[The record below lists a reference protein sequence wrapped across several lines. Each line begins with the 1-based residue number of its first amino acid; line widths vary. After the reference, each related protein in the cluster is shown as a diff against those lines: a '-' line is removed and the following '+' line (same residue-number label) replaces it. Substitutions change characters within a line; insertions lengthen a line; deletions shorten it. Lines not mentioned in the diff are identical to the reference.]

1 MVNTEKQS
9 FWNMMNVCCE
19 LYKRPALSKEA
30 VSIWWSKLERFDFNV
45 VSKAFDKWSD
55 NSSHMPTPH
64 DIIEICKGYE
74 SRVILTGIG
83 RKIDPEIKEA
93 NRQKLQKM
101 MQDLG
106 MRKIV
111 QHAE

>member
-30 VSIWWSKLERFDFNV
+30 VSIWWSKLERFEFNV

-55 NSSHMPTPH
+55 DSSHMPTPH
-64 DIIEICKGYE
+64 DIIELCKAADA
-74 SRVILTGIG
+74 RVILTGIG
-83 RKIDPEIKEA
+83 RKFTPEEKA
-93 NRQKLQKM
+93 KNQARVQKM
-101 MQDLG
+101 MADLG
-106 MRKIV
+106 WRKNV
-111 QHAE
+111 QHN

>member
-30 VSIWWSKLERFDFNV
+30 VSIWWSKLERFEFNI

-55 NSSHMPTPH
+55 DSSHMPTPH

-74 SRVILTGIG
+74 SRNILTGIG
-83 RKIDPEIKEA
+83 RKFTSE
-93 NRQKLQKM
+93 QKAENQARLQKM

-106 MRKIV
+106 MRKSI
-111 QHAE
+111 

>member
-1 MVNTEKQS
+1 
-9 FWNMMNVCCE
+9 
-19 LYKRPALSKEA
+19 
-30 VSIWWSKLERFDFNV
+30 
-45 VSKAFDKWSD
+45 
-55 NSSHMPTPH
+55 MPTPH

-101 MQDLG
+101 MQELG
-106 MRKIV
+106 LKKIV
-111 QHAE
+111 QHADQ

>member
-30 VSIWWSKLERFDFNV
+30 VSIWWSKLERFEFNI

-55 NSSHMPTPH
+55 DSSHMPTPH

-74 SRVILTGIG
+74 SRNIPTMIG

-93 NRQKLQKM
+93 NRLKLQQM
-101 MQDLG
+101 MKDLG
-106 MRKIV
+106 LKKIV

>member
-19 LYKRPALSKEA
+19 LYKRPVLSKEA
-30 VSIWWSKLERFDFNV
+30 VSIWWSKLEKFEFHV

-55 NSSHMPTPH
+55 DSSHMPTPH
-64 DIIEICKGYE
+64 DIIELCKTQQD
-74 SRVILTGIG
+74 RVFHQ
-83 RKIDPEIKEA
+83 KITKKLSDEELQA
-93 NRQKLQKM
+93 NRDRIK
-101 MQDLG
+101 DIIDSLG
-106 MRKIV
+106 KRIIM

>member
-30 VSIWWSKLERFDFNV
+30 VSIWWSKLEKFEFNII
-45 VSKAFDKWSD
+45 SKAFDKWSD

-64 DIIEICKGYE
+64 DIIELCKAQE

-83 RKIDPEIKEA
+83 KKIDPDIKAENHA
-93 NRQKLQKM
+93 RLQKM
-101 MQDLG
+101 MADLG
-106 MRKIV
+106 WKKNM

>member
-30 VSIWWSKLERFDFNV
+30 VSIWWSKLEKFDFHI

-64 DIIEICKGYE
+64 DIIELCKAQE

-83 RKIDPEIKEA
+83 RKIDPEIKEE
-93 NRQKLQKM
+93 NRAKLQKM
-101 MQDLG
+101 MNDLG
-106 MRKIV
+106 MRKSL
-111 QHAE
+111 

>member
-30 VSIWWSKLERFDFNV
+30 VSIWWSKLERFEFNV

-83 RKIDPEIKEA
+83 KKIDPEIKAENHA
-93 NRQKLQKM
+93 RLQKM
-101 MQDLG
+101 MADLG
-106 MRKIV
+106 WSKRL
-111 QHAE
+111 